1 MLNQIIIFH
10 EFEIELIRKKIK
22 NIHLKI
28 NLEGKISL
36 SCPKNTPEHY
46 IQEFLESR
54 LEWIRTSIKKM
65 EAKTKYGSKK
75 LVSGESHFLFGK
87 ELIFQLNE
95 EKLKKTEIKIEN
107 NTNLVMKV
115 HPKTSLKTREKHLQK
130 WYEEL
135 LIKET
140 EKIFDKWENE
150 LEVTKKELVIKKMK
164 GKWGYCECRR
174 KVICL
179 NSELAKRRMEFV
191 EYVVLH
197 ELCHLLVPNHG
208 PDFKKLLNT
217 HMPGWKRIK
226 DLEEI

>member
-1 MLNQIIIFH
+1 MISYVLIFH
-10 EFEIELIRKKIK
+10 EFEIEIIKKRIK

-36 SCPKNTPEHY
+36 SCPKNTPENY
-46 IQEFLESR
+46 LIEFLDSR
-54 LEWIRTSIKKM
+54 LDWLRTSYRKM
-65 EAKTKYGSKK
+65 EAKTKYGNKK
-75 LVSGESHFLFGK
+75 LINGEEHYLFGK
-87 ELIFQLNE
+87 KLIFILAE
-95 EKLKKTEIKIEN
+95 EKSKKTEIKIEN
-107 NTNLVMKV
+107 DTNLLMKV
-115 HPKTSLKTREKHLQK
+115 HPKTSHKTREKHLQK

-135 LIKET
+135 LLRET
-140 EKIFDKWENE
+140 EKFFDKWENE

-179 NSELAKRRMEFV
+179 NTELAKRRLEFV

-208 PDFKKLLNT
+208 PEFKKLLNN